1 MASVVT
7 RANGT
12 REVRFWIRKGERKT
26 FYLGKVPKKS
36 AESIGKR
43 LDDLAFRVRHNQ
55 SPDVDLSAW
64 LLALDAPDY
73 AKLVAWGLVE
83 PKEPAAPPV
92 ELMTVGKWIDTFI
105 AKGKRKPATIEQLT
119 IAGANMRTFLGDDKP
134 LVDVTCGDA
143 EDYRVWLETKAR
155 DVPEGED
162 AKGLAL
168 NTVRRRIG
176 RAKQFFNAAVRH
188 RLLSENPFANEASA
202 VGANVERQVFI
213 PADWIERCI
222 KAAPCEDWRII
233 IAFAR
238 YAGMRSHETR
248 LQRWEDIDI
257 PNARMI
263 VRSTKTPPTRVCP
276 IFPELM
282 PHIRR
287 AREMAPSGAEF
298 VQTRYTPEANIGT
311 TFTKIVERAGLVPW
325 DKLFQNMRATRETEL
340 MAVYPVKD
348 VSSWLGNSAPVA
360 MKHYAMTMQ
369 DSFTR
374 ATREGACVAV
384 VKTHQNPHQS
394 EAVTPILDD
403 SHQNPHQQTE
413 LENIAKHVI
422 CGLLTVADN
431 LSGCPTRTVTRS
443 GIAGDFERGDGFTPE
458 STPATARLFSLWHSL
473 DDATR
478 EGLRSYA
485 ATITDN
491 AS

>member
-26 FYLGKVPKKS
+26 FYLGKVPKKA

-55 SPDVDLSAW
+55 TPDVDLSAW
-64 LLALDAPDY
+64 LLALDEPDY

-83 PKEPAAPPV
+83 PKAPAAPPV
-92 ELMTVGKWIDTFI
+92 EAMTVGKWIDAYI
-105 AKGKRKPATIEQLT
+105 LKGDRKPATVEQLT
-119 IAGANMRTFLGDDKP
+119 IAGANLRTFLGDDKP
-134 LVDVTCGDA
+134 LAEVNAGDA
-143 EDYRVWLETKAR
+143 EDYRVWLATKAR
-155 DVPEGED
+155 EVPDGEEP
-162 AKGLAL
+162 KGLAL
-168 NTVRRRIG
+168 NTVRRRMG
-176 RAKQFFNAAVRH
+176 RAKQFFNAAMRH
-188 RLLSENPFANEASA
+188 RLITENPFANEASA

-213 PADWIERCI
+213 AADWIERCI

-248 LQRWEDIDI
+248 MQRWDDIDI
-257 PNARMI
+257 ANARMI

-287 AREMAPSGAEF
+287 AREMAPAGAVY
-298 VQTRYTPEANIGT
+298 VQTRYTPDANIGT
-311 TFTKIVERAGLVPW
+311 TFAKIVERAGLVPW
-325 DKLFQNMRATRETEL
+325 DKLFQNLRASRETEL

-360 MKHYAMTMQ
+360 MKHYAMSMQ
-369 DSFTR
+369 DSFDR
-374 ATREGACVAV
+374 AIREGAGAAV

-394 EAVTPILDD
+394 QAVRAIQED
-403 SHQNPHQQTE
+403 SHQNPHQLPD
-413 LENIAKHVI
+413 LENAAKDVI
-422 CGLLTVADN
+422 CGLMMVVDTLQ
-431 LSGCPTRTVTRS
+431 SCPTRT
-443 GIAGDFERGDGFTPE
+443 
-458 STPATARLFSLWHSL
+458 
-473 DDATR
+473 
-478 EGLRSYA
+478 
-485 ATITDN
+485 
-491 AS
+491 